1 MDSKKAAVELN
12 LLMIQEKEQ
21 LLLTR
26 KGLMDVGVSIVEID
40 KILPLNN

>member
-21 LLLTR
+21 LFLTR
-26 KGLMDVGVSIVEID
+26 KRLIDAGVSIVEID